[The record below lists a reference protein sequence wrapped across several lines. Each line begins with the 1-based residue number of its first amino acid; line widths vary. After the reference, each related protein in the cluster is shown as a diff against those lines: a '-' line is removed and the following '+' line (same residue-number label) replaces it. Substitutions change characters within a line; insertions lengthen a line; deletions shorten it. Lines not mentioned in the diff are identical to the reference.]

1 MVHLI
6 FKKSEREIR
15 ERAAESAP
23 REYRGM
29 VSGYARDVEEAD
41 SIQRGRGR
49 DNPNYAPILCDD
61 GGKAEREMRER
72 TLRSHGINNV
82 EAFLGD

>member
-1 MVHLI
+1 LTYI
-6 FKKSEREIR
+6 IIRRSEREIR

-23 REYRGM
+23 REYRNS

-41 SIQRGRGR
+41 RIQRGRGR

-61 GGKAEREMRER
+61 GGKAERELRHR
-72 TLRSHGINNV
+72 TLKSFGITNV
-82 EAFLGD
+82 EAFE